1 METQKVREILYEIRE
16 RKDKMEILKVLER
29 IFIAALLLFLIL
41 VTIQHVK
48 HNTEKTVFYM
58 VLFVISVMAA
68 LFFARQGVLQR
79 EEIQRLLG
87 QSFIKDI
94 LAEEVQVIEYAS
106 VFKIGDNLR
115 NMCSILPGFTFSKA
129 NDYIKG
135 KYKGVEFTYFDLYLK
150 DGVEHAQYDAFKG
163 QVLRLSLKKAI
174 NGRII
179 FKKKDNPRR
188 GVKKLDTAKNAISAL
203 SPGVKIET
211 EIRVGNEHLDNFF
224 SITTNNEEMASK
236 LLTSERLERISETIY
251 QASGHTNVEING
263 KDVFITC
270 DNDFDAFAYDG
281 CIYDEN
287 SLERACIRYRDDLKR
302 ILAIIDKMIVDEEL
316 F

>member
-1 METQKVREILYEIRE
+1 METNKISEILYEIRK
-16 RKDKMEILKVLER
+16 RKDKMEILKVLEW

-41 VTIQHVK
+41 ATIQHVK
-48 HNTEKTVFYM
+48 YNTEKTVFYM
-58 VLFVISVMAA
+58 VLFVISVIAA

-79 EEIQRLLG
+79 EEIQKILG
-87 QSFIKDI
+87 QNFIRDI
-94 LAEEVQVIEYAS
+94 LAEEVQVIEYTS
-106 VFKIGDNLR
+106 VFKCGDNLKT
-115 NMCSILPGFTFSKA
+115 MCSILPTFNYSKA
-129 NDYIKG
+129 NDYIRG

-150 DGVEHAQYDAFKG
+150 DGVEQAQYDAFKG

-174 NGRII
+174 NGKII
-179 FKKKDNPRR
+179 FKKMDNPRR
-188 GVKKLDTAKNAISAL
+188 KVRHLDKAKNAMGAL
-203 SPGVKIET
+203 SAGAKIET

-224 SITTNNEEMASK
+224 RITTNNEEMASK

-263 KDVFITC
+263 KDLFITC

-287 SLERACIRYRDDLKR
+287 SLERACGRYRNDLKR
-302 ILAIIDKMIVDEEL
+302 ILAIMDKMIADEEL

>member
-1 METQKVREILYEIRE
+1 METQKVREILYEIRV
-16 RKDKMEILKVLER
+16 RKDKMEILKVCESISIVILV
-29 IFIAALLLFLIL
+29 IFLIIAG
-41 VTIQHVK
+41 VHYVKYDTI
-48 HNTEKTVFYM
+48 TAVFYM
-58 VLFVISVMAA
+58 ILFVISVMVA
-68 LFFARQGVLQR
+68 LFFGRQGVLQR

-87 QSFIKDI
+87 QNFIKNI
-94 LAEEVQVIEYAS
+94 IAEEVQLIEYMP
-106 VFKIGDNLR
+106 VFKIDDDLR
-115 NMCSILPGFTFSKA
+115 TMCNILPAFTFSKA
-129 NDYIKG
+129 NDYIRG
-135 KYKGVEFTYFDLYLK
+135 KYKGVEFSCFDLYLK

-188 GVKKLDTAKNAISAL
+188 KVRNLDTAKNAISAL

-211 EIRVGNEHLDNFF
+211 EINVGNEHLDNFF
-224 SITTNNEEMASK
+224 SIKSNNEEMASK
-236 LLTSERLERISETIY
+236 LLTNERLERISETIY

-263 KDVFITC
+263 KDVFISC

-287 SLERACIRYRDDLKR
+287 SLERACGRYRDDLKR
-302 ILAIIDKMIVDEEL
+302 ILAIIDKMIADKEL

>member
-1 METQKVREILYEIRE
+1 METQKVREILYEIRV
-16 RKDKMEILKVLER
+16 RKDKMEILKVCESISIVILV
-29 IFIAALLLFLIL
+29 IFLIIAG
-41 VTIQHVK
+41 VHYVK
-48 HNTEKTVFYM
+48 YDTMTAAFYM
-58 VLFVISVMAA
+58 ILFVISVMVA
-68 LFFARQGVLQR
+68 LFFGRQGVLQR

-87 QSFIKDI
+87 QNFIRDI
-94 LAEEVQVIEYAS
+94 LAEEVQVIEYMP
-106 VFKIGDNLR
+106 VFKIDDDLR
-115 NMCSILPGFTFSKA
+115 TMCNILPAFTFSKA
-129 NDYIKG
+129 NDYIRG
-135 KYKGVEFTYFDLYLK
+135 KYKGVEFTCFDLYLK

-188 GVKKLDTAKNAISAL
+188 KVRHLDTAKNAISAL

-211 EIRVGNEHLDNFF
+211 EISVGNEHLDNFF
-224 SITTNNEEMASK
+224 SIKTNNEEMASK

-281 CIYDEN
+281 CIYDAD
-287 SLERACIRYRDDLKR
+287 SLERACGRYRDDLKR
-302 ILAIIDKMIVDEEL
+302 ILAIIDKMIADKEL

>member
-1 METQKVREILYEIRE
+1 METNKISEILYEIRK
-16 RKDKMEILKVLER
+16 RKDKMEKLKVLEW

-41 VTIQHVK
+41 ATIQHVK
-48 HNTEKTVFYM
+48 YNTEKTVFYM
-58 VLFVISVMAA
+58 VLFVISVIAA

-79 EEIQRLLG
+79 EEIQKLLG
-87 QSFIKDI
+87 QNFIRDI
-94 LAEEVQVIEYAS
+94 LAEEVQVIEYTS
-106 VFKIGDNLR
+106 VFKCGDNLKT
-115 NMCSILPGFTFSKA
+115 MCSILPTFNYSKA
-129 NDYIKG
+129 NDYIRG

-150 DGVEHAQYDAFKG
+150 DGVEQAQYDAFKG

-174 NGRII
+174 NGKII
-179 FKKKDNPRR
+179 FKKMDNPRR
-188 GVKKLDTAKNAISAL
+188 KVRHLDKAKNAMGAL
-203 SPGVKIET
+203 SAGAKIET

-224 SITTNNEEMASK
+224 RITTNNEEMASK

-263 KDVFITC
+263 KDLFITC

-287 SLERACIRYRDDLKR
+287 SLERACGRYRNDLKR
-302 ILAIIDKMIVDEEL
+302 ILAIMDKMIADEEL